1 LVFAGEVPPHR
12 PATTAN
18 PLSGYTLTSWEQ
30 QAHSFDAMAAFHY
43 VRVNLS
49 GAGMPAT
56 VQGAE
61 VSANFFNV
69 LPSRALRGR
78 TFAAGE
84 DQPGREREVV
94 LSQALWEHQF
104 AANPGTVGSTI
115 QLDQKAYTVVGIVG
129 KDAV

>member
-1 LVFAGEVPPHR
+1 MTFLQDLKFGLRLVIKAPGASLIAMLALGLGVGANTAIFSVANGILLHPLPYAQQERLVFAGEVPPHR

-56 VQGAE
+56 VQG
-61 VSANFFNV
+61 
-69 LPSRALRGR
+69 
-78 TFAAGE
+78 
-84 DQPGREREVV
+84 
-94 LSQALWEHQF
+94 
-104 AANPGTVGSTI
+104 
-115 QLDQKAYTVVGIVG
+115 
-129 KDAV
+129 